1 VKKTHD
7 SHAPSA
13 YKPLE
18 SMPDPT
24 LQPEKVLW
32 LHVVAQAVIDAASR
46 DRAIRRE
53 VSDWIRH
60 EDFEI
65 VCGMAGIEPA
75 YIGQLISA
83 LLRDRNRK
91 RAFKKAMEFRF
102 LVRAYVESHT
112 GEVDKRRGA

>member
-1 VKKTHD
+1 LTNKHD

-24 LQPEKVLW
+24 LQPERVLW
-32 LHVVAQAVIDAASR
+32 LHVTAQAVIDAASR
-46 DRAIRRE
+46 DRAIKRE
-53 VSDWIRH
+53 VAEWVKH

-65 VCGMAGIEPA
+65 VCGMAGIEPS
-75 YIGQLISA
+75 YVSHLISA
-83 LLRDRNRK
+83 LLKDRNRK

-102 LVRAYVESHT
+102 LVRTYVESHT
-112 GEVDKRRGA
+112 GDIDKRRGA

>member
-1 VKKTHD
+1 MHND
-7 SHAPSA
+7 RDLHAHSA

-24 LQPEKVLW
+24 LQPERVLF
-32 LHVVAQAVIDAASR
+32 LHVVAQAVIDSASR

-53 VSDWIRH
+53 VSDWLKD

-75 YIGQLISA
+75 YISQLISA
-83 LLRDRNRK
+83 LLKDRNRK

-112 GEVDKRRGA
+112 GDIDKRRGA

>member
-1 VKKTHD
+1 MKEE
-7 SHAPSA
+7 A
-13 YKPLE
+13 E
-18 SMPDPT
+18 SIYSSLSGYPGSSLT
-24 LQPEKVLW
+24 GERILW
-32 LHVVAQAVIDAASR
+32 LHCVCQAVIDASSR
-46 DRAIRRE
+46 DKAIRKD
-53 VSDWIRH
+53 VSEWLRG

-75 YIGQLISA
+75 YISQLISA

>member
-1 VKKTHD
+1 MTNKHD

-24 LQPEKVLW
+24 LQPERVLW
-32 LHVVAQAVIDAASR
+32 LHVTAQAVIDAASR
-46 DRAIRRE
+46 DRAIRNE
-53 VSDWIRH
+53 VADWLKD
-60 EDFEI
+60 EDFEV
-65 VCGMAGIEPA
+65 VCGMAGLDPA
-75 YIGQLISA
+75 HMSHLISA
-83 LLRDRNRK
+83 LLKDRNRK

-112 GEVDKRRGA
+112 GEIDKRRGG